1 MNRLILFL
9 IPAVLLLT
17 SCGKNTEQK
26 AELAVQDFVRTR
38 VSDAKNYFPGKF
50 RYAPY
55 TKRDS
60 LLYLAQMAQINGL
73 PAPPAPTPADSVRI
87 GTLVFHDYRDEMR
100 NGVMVRDSGEYVVR
114 PNGEVRILMAES
126 IRRKRLQK

>member
-1 MNRLILFL
+1 MNRLIF
-9 IPAVLLLT
+9 PFFSATLLLAG
-17 SCGKNTEQK
+17 CAKNTEQK

-50 RYAPY
+50 RFSPY

-60 LLYLAQMAQINGL
+60 LQYLAQMAQINGQ

-87 GTLVFHDYRDEMR
+87 GTLVLHDYRDETR
-100 NGVMVRDSGEYVVR
+100 NGIMVRDSGEYVVR

>member
-1 MNRLILFL
+1 MNRLFL
-9 IPAVLLLT
+9 SLISAGLLL
-17 SCGKNTEQK
+17 SGCAKNTEEQ
-26 AELAVQDFVRTR
+26 AQLAVQDFVRNR

-50 RYAPY
+50 RYRSY

-60 LLYLAQMAQINGL
+60 LLYLAQMAQINGQ

-87 GTLVFHDYRDEMR
+87 GTLVYHDYRDEMR

-114 PNGEVRILMAES
+114 PSGDVRILMAES
-126 IRRKRLQK
+126 LRRRRLQK

>member
-1 MNRLILFL
+1 MNRLLFPL
-9 IPAVLLLT
+9 LSATLLLT
-17 SCGKNTEQK
+17 ACDKNAEQK
-26 AELAVQDFVRTR
+26 AELAVQDFVRMR
-38 VSDAKNYFPGKF
+38 VSDPKNYFPGKF
-50 RYAPY
+50 RHKPY

-60 LLYLAQMAQINGL
+60 LQYLAQMAQINGL

-87 GTLVFHDYRDEMR
+87 GTLVLHDYRDEMR
-100 NGVMVRDSGEYVVR
+100 NGVSVRDSGEYVVR